1 MNEFIK
7 RTITAFFLIIAAYSA
22 IVYLPDIYFSVL
34 LYFILSVGAYEL
46 IKLTEPKVYSYPII
60 LLNGLVIALSFTIGK
75 PDMAFAMIII
85 LFSTGLYFLLAV
97 NNKDKLETFI
107 KDISIH
113 FLIITYLYI
122 PLYYMFNLKTMVADN
137 PLSANYLLFMI
148 FVIAIGDSGAYFVGR
163 AIGKTKI
170 YPIAS
175 PNKSLEGLLAAII
188 TAGIAG
194 WLGTMI
200 FKFPVEV
207 SVLTAV
213 ITGAV
218 LEILSQLSDPIE
230 SLFKRASGKKDSG
243 SIFPGHGGIL
253 DRLDSYIF
261 CAPALYYI
269 IEYFWK

>member
-7 RTITAFFLIIAAYSA
+7 RTITAFFLIITAYSM
-22 IVYLPDIYFSVL
+22 IVYLPDIYFSAIL
-34 LYFILSVGAYEL
+34 FIVISIGAYEL
-46 IKLTEPKVYSYPII
+46 IKLTEPKVYSFPIM
-60 LLNGLVIALSFTIGK
+60 LLNGLTIALHFTIGK
-75 PDMAFAMIII
+75 PDMQLTLIII
-85 LFSTGLYFLLAV
+85 LFSTGLFFLMAV
-97 NNKDKLETFI
+97 NDKMKLETFI
-107 KDISIH
+107 KDIGIH
-113 FLIITYLYI
+113 FIAVVYLYI
-122 PLYYMFNLKTMVADN
+122 PLYYMYNLKTMDVGND
-137 PLSANYLLFMI
+137 LSANYLLFMI

-175 PNKSLEGLLAAII
+175 PNKSLEGLIAAII

-194 WLGTMI
+194 WVATLI
-200 FKFPVEV
+200 FKFPAEIGI
-207 SVLTAV
+207 STAV
-213 ITGAV
+213 ITAAI
-218 LEILSQLSDPIE
+218 LELLSQLSDPIE

-269 IEYFWK
+269 VEYFWK

>member
-22 IVYLPDIYFSVL
+22 IVYLPDIYFSL
-34 LYFILSVGAYEL
+34 LLFFIISVGAYEL
-46 IKLTEPKVYSYPII
+46 IKLTEPNVYSFPII
-60 LLNGLVIALSFTIGK
+60 LINGLTIALHFTFGK
-75 PDMAFAMIII
+75 PDMPLALFII
-85 LFSTGLYFLLAV
+85 LFSTGLFFLFAV
-97 NNKDKLETFI
+97 NNKTKLESYI
-107 KDISIH
+107 KDIGIH
-113 FLIITYLYI
+113 FISVLYLYI
-122 PLYYMFNLKTMVADN
+122 PLYYLYNLKTMDTGDN
-137 PLSANYLLFMI
+137 LSANYLLFMI

-175 PNKSLEGLLAAII
+175 PNKSLEGLIAAII
-188 TAGIAG
+188 TAGLAG
-194 WLGTMI
+194 WLGTLI
-200 FKFPVEV
+200 FTFPIEV
-207 SVLTAV
+207 GVATAI
-213 ITGAV
+213 ITGGV
-218 LEILSQLSDPIE
+218 LELLSQLSDPIE

-253 DRLDSYIF
+253 DRLDSYVF

>member
-7 RTITAFFLIIAAYSA
+7 RTITAFFLIIVAYSA

-34 LYFILSVGAYEL
+34 LFFIISVGAYEL
-46 IKLTEPKVYSYPII
+46 IKLTEPKVYSFPMI
-60 LLNGLVIALSFTIGK
+60 LLNGLVIARAFTFKNADISRSL
-75 PDMAFAMIII
+75 IIV
-85 LFSTGLYFLLAV
+85 LFSTGLFFLFDV
-97 NNKDKLETFI
+97 NSKKRLETFI
-107 KDISIH
+107 RDIGIH
-113 FLIITYLYI
+113 FIAIMYLYI
-122 PLYYMFNLKTMVADN
+122 PLYYMYNLKTMIKGDD
-137 PLSANYLLFMI
+137 LSANYLLFMI

-163 AIGKTKI
+163 SIGKTKI

-175 PNKSLEGLLAAII
+175 PNKSLEGLIAAII

-194 WLGTMI
+194 WLGTLI

-207 SVLTAV
+207 SIITAI

-218 LEILSQLSDPIE
+218 LELLSQLSDPIE

-261 CAPALYYI
+261 CAPAMYYI
-269 IEYFWK
+269 ILYFWK

>member
-1 MNEFIK
+1 
-7 RTITAFFLIIAAYSA
+7 LQ
-22 IVYLPDIYFSVL
+22 
-34 LYFILSVGAYEL
+34 
-46 IKLTEPKVYSYPII
+46 
-60 LLNGLVIALSFTIGK
+60 
-75 PDMAFAMIII
+75 
-85 LFSTGLYFLLAV
+85 
-97 NNKDKLETFI
+97 
-107 KDISIH
+107 
-113 FLIITYLYI
+113 
-122 PLYYMFNLKTMVADN
+122 
-137 PLSANYLLFMI
+137 
-148 FVIAIGDSGAYFVGR
+148 
-163 AIGKTKI
+163 KI